1 MPHPELEPREPMNT
15 NYSITPAGVGKAP
28 SSAPNNLK
36 YVFDLAKSVLF
47 DVEVYP
53 PGRWCCGFLS
63 YDGKHTCVDG
73 DRVQLTA
80 ILDKI
85 HRAGR
90 TLVGYNSRD
99 YDIPILRA
107 VLAGADVFQ
116 VSHALINYEGWGLPP
131 ELRDRAAHWPRIPA
145 DHIDLAARTRMN
157 RAHSRAQDDRRQ
169 PRREAP
175 PRVALPTRSGTD
187 RRGMGRGPEVQSQ
200 GSRGDPAPAR
210 PLRPGTP
217 SDRGPLAALRHGLAI
232 RTSGRD
238 CEPDFVQRL
247 PGSARPGSLSGRAPS
262 AASAINHPARCGGP
276 RTPSQRRG
284 MTGSRPNPSR

>member
-1 MPHPELEPREPMNT
+1 MNT
-15 NYSITPAGVGKAP
+15 NYSTAPAGVGEAP

-99 YDIPILRA
+99 YDIPILR
-107 VLAGADVFQ
+107 
-116 VSHALINYEGWGLPP
+116 
-131 ELRDRAAHWPRIPA
+131 RAR
-145 DHIDLAARTRMN
+145 
-157 RAHSRAQDDRRQ
+157 
-169 PRREAP
+169 
-175 PRVALPTRSGTD
+175 
-187 RRGMGRGPEVQSQ
+187 RRGCVPGL
-200 GSRGDPAPAR
+200 AR
-210 PLRPGTP
+210 P
-217 SDRGPLAALRHGLAI
+217 H
-232 RTSGRD
+232 
-238 CEPDFVQRL
+238 
-247 PGSARPGSLSGRAPS
+247 
-262 AASAINHPARCGGP
+262 
-276 RTPSQRRG
+276 
-284 MTGSRPNPSR
+284 